1 MTRPLE
7 WPDRLDVTEEALGDP
22 AFWVTF
28 CRVDQAFIDA
38 AVDENAYHGSFLMR
52 RLDAG
57 CWPLLRADVG
67 GAKYVEVE
75 LTDDHEHR
83 LWIGDRRAR
92 RRVLLGIESGH
103 DELPA
108 FRPEELEWIVERLS
122 DDQRLLGLF
131 LAIGCYFPDYDEER
145 PRALLRELARRVP
158 GLRAGAVGALATDL
172 LADRTTDESLW
183 TRDAELG
190 WVCRTGRR
198 DPHRAF
204 DRLPVA
210 DFRFIREFFAQP

>member
-7 WPDRLDVTEEALGDP
+7 WPDRVDVTEEALREP
-22 AFWVTF
+22 AFWATYTLTGPDLFEV
-28 CRVDQAFIDA
+28 
-38 AVDENAYHGSFLMR
+38 AVDSETYYESFLQR
-52 RLDAG
+52 RIDAG
-57 CWPLLRADVG
+57 CWPYLRAGVG
-67 GAKYVEVE
+67 GTKYVEVE
-75 LTDDHEHR
+75 LTDDHEQR
-83 LWIGDRRAR
+83 FWIGDARAG
-92 RRVLLGIESGH
+92 RRVLLGIEGGH
-103 DELPA
+103 CELPA
-108 FRPEELEWIVERLS
+108 LRPEELEWIVERLS
-122 DDQRLLGLF
+122 DHQRLLGLF

-172 LADRTTDESLW
+172 LADRMTDESLW

-204 DRLPVA
+204 DRLPAA
-210 DFRFIREFFAQP
+210 DFRIIREFFA